1 MSTTSRVEDLKTAM
15 IRPAIPASLCRG
27 KSYFKKEQRMPE
39 RKMSTTSPNRGGKQQ
54 QADGSR
60 IEKALSG
67 SHNRTAPVSV
77 PKPLFSAS
85 QKRDDV
91 NVRSKRPD
99 GDETRCTASEKALS
113 DSETRY
119 RRLFETAQDGILILD
134 ARTGS
139 ITDVNPFLVKLLD
152 YSREEFLGKEL
163 WDIGLFKDIGASK
176 AAFREL
182 QQKQY
187 VRYENLPLKTRDGR
201 SINVEFV
208 SNVYGE
214 NGKKVIQCNVR
225 DITQRK
231 LAERSEQQ
239 LRQAQKMEAVGELA
253 GGIAH
258 DFNNL
263 LGVILGYCEILEEQS
278 DLAAASRKMIVEIHN
293 AGIWAKDLTRNLLAF
308 SRRQLLRPVFLD
320 LNATVDRIA
329 TILNRL
335 IGDDIE
341 LVCVLSRDLGTVK
354 ADPSQVQQVLM
365 NLALNARDAMP
376 RGGKVTISTAD
387 VEVDETYAGQQTFS
401 KLGSYVTLTVSD
413 TGVGMDKVTQ
423 SRMFEPFFS
432 TKEAGKGTGLGLS
445 TVYGIVKQSGGS
457 ISAYSEPGHGTTFK
471 IYFPRCE
478 EAPAV
483 IPQEKAAPLRCGSET
498 ILLVDDAAPLRKLTR
513 RLLEDCGYTVFDA
526 GDAVEAIRMAGQYK
540 GPLPLMITDVVMPG
554 LSGPDLAKRL
564 TPSRPEMRVLYTS
577 GYIDDA
583 IASPAVRGP
592 QYAFLDKPFSRDALV
607 RKVREL
613 LDSPISHHRNEI

>member
-1 MSTTSRVEDLKTAM
+1 MA
-15 IRPAIPASLCRG
+15 
-27 KSYFKKEQRMPE
+27 E
-39 RKMSTTSPNRGGKQQ
+39 RKTSATSSNRGGKQKQ
-54 QADGSR
+54 TDGLR
-60 IEKALSG
+60 IEKGLPGAPIT
-67 SHNRTAPVSV
+67 TAPVLL

-85 QKRDDV
+85 RE
-91 NVRSKRPD
+91 RD
-99 GDETRCTASEKALS
+99 GDETRDTASEMALR

-139 ITDVNPFLVKLLD
+139 ITDVNPFLTKLLD

-163 WDIGLFKDIGASK
+163 WEIGLFKDIEASK

-182 QQKQY
+182 QEKQY
-187 VRYENLPLKTRDGR
+187 VRYDNLPLKTRDGR

-208 SNVYGE
+208 SNVYAE
-214 NGKKVIQCNVR
+214 NCTNVIQCNIR

-278 DLAAASRKMIVEIHN
+278 DLGEPSRKMIVEIHN

-308 SRRQLLRPVFLD
+308 SRRQLLQPMFLD
-320 LNATVDRIA
+320 LNTTVDSIA
-329 TILNRL
+329 TMLNRL

-341 LVCVLSRDLGTVK
+341 LVCVLSRDLGTIK

-376 RGGKVTISTAD
+376 RGGKVTISTAN
-387 VEVDETYAGQQTFS
+387 VEVDETYAGQQPFS
-401 KLGSYVTLTVSD
+401 RTGSYVTLTVSD

-445 TVYGIVKQSGGS
+445 TVYGIVKQSGAS
-457 ISAYSEPGHGTTFK
+457 IGAYSEPDHGTTFK

-478 EAPAV
+478 EAPAMM
-483 IPQEKAAPLRCGSET
+483 PLEKAEPLRGGSET
-498 ILLVDDAAPLRKLTR
+498 ILLVDDAATLRTLTR
-513 RLLEDCGYTVFDA
+513 RLLEDCGYTVFEA
-526 GDAVEAIRMAGQYK
+526 GDAVEAVRMARQYK
-540 GPLPLMITDVVMPG
+540 GPLPLMITDMVMPG
-554 LSGPDLAKRL
+554 LSGPDLAERL
-564 TPSRPEMRVLYTS
+564 ATSRPETRVLYTS

-583 IASPAVRGP
+583 IVSPAVTGP
-592 QYAFLDKPFSRDALV
+592 HSAFLEKPFSRDALV

-613 LDSPISHHRNEI
+613 LDSPKPTVS